1 MLQKECALTR
11 PVQKN
16 VPKCCFSYRRG
27 GRKNMQVITK
37 LKYFVCFQH
46 IACNY
51 GETLQLA
58 YYCATRAL
66 ENCLARMISAQIV
79 QNKTV

>member
-1 MLQKECALTR
+1 MCRGAD
-11 PVQKN
+11 
-16 VPKCCFSYRRG
+16 SYRRG

-37 LKYFVCFQH
+37 VKYFVCFQQ

-51 GETLQLA
+51 SETLQLA
-58 YYCATRAL
+58 YYCAIREL

-79 QNKTV
+79 QNKSVLREHTY

>member
-1 MLQKECALTR
+1 
-11 PVQKN
+11 
-16 VPKCCFSYRRG
+16 
-27 GRKNMQVITK
+27 MQVITK
-37 LKYFVCFQH
+37 MKYFVCFQQ

-58 YYCATRAL
+58 YYCAIREL